1 MKKSFFPRLIVSI
14 MAVSIIVGIVQFAP
28 AHAQAADPSAA
39 QGLQISPAIVELNAE
54 KGKTYTLNLK
64 VTNVTLTQLVYSTT
78 VNDFDAKDETGAA
91 NVLLISTLPP
101 TASIITWLKTDS
113 EFTLGSHESLS
124 LTAQVTV
131 PADAEA
137 GGHYGVLRFSGHAP
151 DVSGTG
157 VGLSASAGM
166 LVLIRVAGN
175 ITESANLASFYT
187 ANGANQSSF
196 FETAPIDFVTRIKND
211 GNIHVK
217 PTGTITIQ
225 DAFGNTV
232 GTVPV
237 NDTKAI
243 VLPSSI
249 RRFDG
254 EYKSGWMFGMYTA
267 NLTLG
272 YGTTGQA
279 ITNTITFWV
288 IPYKLIL
295 VLLLA
300 LVTFV
305 FIASRLIK
313 AYNKRIIAKAK
324 NENTTKNKKNYK
336 AKK

>member
-1 MKKSFFPRLIVSI
+1 MKKAFLPRLIISI
-14 MAVSIIVGIVQFAP
+14 MAVGIIVGIVQATP

-54 KGKTYTLNLK
+54 KSKTYTLNLK
-64 VTNVTLTQLVYSTT
+64 VTNVTLTKLTYSTT

-91 NVLLISTLPP
+91 NVLLTSTLPP
-101 TASIITWLKTDS
+101 TASIITWLKTGS
-113 EFTLGSHESLS
+113 EFTLDPHESRS
-124 LTAQVTV
+124 ITAEITV
-131 PADAEA
+131 PSNAEA

-151 DVSGTG
+151 NVSGTG

-166 LVLIRVAGN
+166 LILIRVAGN

-187 ANGANQSSF
+187 VNGTSQTSF
-196 FETAPIDFVTRIKND
+196 FEYAPINFVTRIKND
-211 GNIHVK
+211 GTIHVK

-237 NDTKAI
+237 NDSKAI

-249 RRFDG
+249 RRFDS

-295 VLLLA
+295 VVLFCLA
-300 LVTFV
+300 TFV

-313 AYNKRIIAKAK
+313 VYNKRIIAKAK
-324 NENTTKNKKNYK
+324 NENVFKNKKAYK
-336 AKK
+336 TKK

>member
-1 MKKSFFPRLIVSI
+1 MKKAFFSRLIISI
-14 MAVSIIVGIVQFAP
+14 ITVGTIVGIVP
-28 AHAQAADPSAA
+28 VTPTHAQAVDPSAA

-64 VTNVTLTQLVYSTT
+64 VTNVTMAGLVYSTT

-91 NVLLISTLPP
+91 NVLLTSTLPP
-101 TASIITWLKTDS
+101 TASIITWLKTGS
-113 EFTLGSHESLS
+113 EFSLDSHESRS
-124 LTAQVTV
+124 ITAEITV
-131 PADAEA
+131 PTDAEA

-151 DVSGTG
+151 NVSGTG

-166 LVLIRVAGN
+166 LILIRVAGN

-187 ANGANQSSF
+187 VSGTSQTSF
-196 FETAPIDFVTRIKND
+196 FEYAPINFVTRIKND

-243 VLPSSI
+243 VLPTSI
-249 RRFDG
+249 RRFNS

-295 VLLLA
+295 VLLFCLA
-300 LVTFV
+300 TFV

-313 AYNKRIIAKAK
+313 VYNKRIIAKAK
-324 NENTTKNKKNYK
+324 NENIVKNKKANK
-336 AKK
+336 TKQ